1 MKTIMQDELWA
12 EAVEGWADK
21 RVTGY
26 LRKNHGDYRTLQEKS
41 KNLCEEYPIIDSLV
55 FETEEITLTAEE
67 HRAFVEYLDVKD
79 RIEQLE
85 REYHYYLGMATIL
98 PFGQTCRPF
107 LHETEQPDE
116 EMDK

>member
-12 EAVEGWADK
+12 EAMEGWADK
-21 RVTGY
+21 RVTEY
-26 LRKNHGDYRTLQEKS
+26 LRKNHREYKTLQEKS
-41 KNLCEEYPIIDSLV
+41 KDLCERYPVIDSLV
-55 FETEEITLTAEE
+55 FETEEIMVTAEE

-98 PFGQTCRPF
+98 PFGQTCRPSF
-107 LHETEQPDE
+107 HEAGQPDE
-116 EMDK
+116 GDG